1 MEPISKKL
9 WISLV
14 KSSYFV
20 GGIWENTIKNQEYT
34 INLEIIF
41 SVKKKE
47 EKTIK
52 IKNNIFL
59 EKNSST

>member
-1 MEPISKKL
+1 M
-9 WISLV
+9 
-14 KSSYFV
+14 
-20 GGIWENTIKNQEYT
+20 GIWENTIKNQEYT